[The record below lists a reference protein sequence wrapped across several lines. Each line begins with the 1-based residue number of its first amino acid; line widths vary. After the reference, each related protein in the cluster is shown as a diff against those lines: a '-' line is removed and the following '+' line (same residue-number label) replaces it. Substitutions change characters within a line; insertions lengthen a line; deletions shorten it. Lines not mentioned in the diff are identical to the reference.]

1 MFKDFIFP
9 CYLMNFSLI
18 ISTHFYTNYN
28 QKPKAYYLW
37 DSRQYIDLL
46 GLLHGFIWIIPRI
59 HRNCYINLFER
70 LDFLN
75 NEKKSDFSLRRCLL
89 KILWNFKWIQ
99 WVESSILLSKLLY
112 CIANIVVVQLLSCFW
127 LFATPWTAAHQASQ
141 SFTISW
147 SLLKLMSIE
156 SVSNH
161 P

>member
-89 KILWNFKWIQ
+89 KILWNSVSWIINII
-99 WVESSILLSKLLY
+99 VKIIVLY
-112 CIANIVVVQLLSCFW
+112 CKYCCCSVAKLFLTLCDPMDCSTPGFPVLHHLLE
-127 LFATPWTAAHQASQ
+127 FAQTHVHWV
-141 SFTISW
+141 
-147 SLLKLMSIE
+147 
-156 SVSNH
+156 SV
-161 P
+161 